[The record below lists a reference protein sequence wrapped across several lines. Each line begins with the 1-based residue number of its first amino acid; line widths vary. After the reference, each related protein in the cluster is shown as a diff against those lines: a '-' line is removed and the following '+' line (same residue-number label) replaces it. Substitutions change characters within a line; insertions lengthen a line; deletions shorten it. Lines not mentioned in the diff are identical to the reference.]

1 MSEEAESGIYSD
13 FNLIDRQREER
24 ALKRFKKAVEHMVT
38 LLRVATNTHTAY
50 VYWINRS
57 RGQFVLESAVTVQD
71 NVVFDDRMPIE
82 HHFLREWIE
91 LQDMSMLY
99 SGIQFDPED
108 LVHHVGA
115 KPTESLI
122 IIPFL
127 NNDETVALTVL
138 EQAVAEE
145 LNQDRLYALESYKQ
159 GLTNILKTYLELSDL
174 LGEESQWI
182 AFDEVMKSFS
192 DRFNRYTLFR
202 KLLNECAKLV
212 PGGGAVLVTRGMES
226 WNAVL
231 KTGDASSAIRLGM
244 KMSENSQV
252 NRALKSGEP
261 QFSLHFNGNPKRLN
275 TSESRTEG
283 ASIAVPIEVHD
294 RRQAVL
300 LVWNENPLVFR
311 ESIKHMVTTMARI
324 TGLHL
329 SQTRYRI
336 SSDEDATST
345 ESGAYTIELM
355 EHALECQI
363 GRYKEKKGVPSSWLV
378 FVSPKDYHSLRT
390 THRLE
395 RLKHMQREMAIDLN
409 PNLRGLAGFV
419 SFYSDSLFVVYIQ
432 AEEEHLNDWLQG
444 FRQKVAKKASSG
456 RDYAAKMDFY
466 IGRYRL
472 AFEKGSAYDVIQEA
486 KQVFNESVKQDITL
500 SKI

>member
-1 MSEEAESGIYSD
+1 MSEDTGSGIYSD

-24 ALKRFKKAVEHMVT
+24 ALKRFKKAVEQMVT
-38 LLRVATNTHTAY
+38 LLRVSTNTHTAY

-82 HHFLREWIE
+82 HHFLSEWTE
-91 LQDMSMLY
+91 LEETTMLY
-99 SGIQFDPED
+99 SGAQFDPED
-108 LVHHVGA
+108 LVHHTAA

-122 IIPFL
+122 IIPFK
-127 NNDETVALTVL
+127 NNDETVALTVI
-138 EQAVAEE
+138 EQANAEE
-145 LNQDRLYALESYKQ
+145 LHQDQLYALEAYQ
-159 GLTNILKTYLELSDL
+159 EALTNILKTYLELSDM

-182 AFDEVMKSFS
+182 AFDEVVKSFS
-192 DRFNRYTLFR
+192 DRFTRYTLFR
-202 KLLNECAKLV
+202 KLLNECAKMV

-231 KTGDASSAIRLGM
+231 KAGDASSAIRLGM

-252 NRALKSGEP
+252 NRALKTGES

-275 TSESRTEG
+275 ASESRTEG

-300 LVWNENPLVFR
+300 LVWDENPLVFR
-311 ESIKHMVTTMARI
+311 ESVKHMVTTMARL

-336 SSDEDATST
+336 SSDEDSTST

-378 FVSPKDYHSLRT
+378 FVSPKDYQSLRT
-390 THRLE
+390 SHRLE
-395 RLKHMQREMAIDLN
+395 RLKHMQQEMAIDLN

-432 AEEEHLNDWLQG
+432 AEEEHLKEWLQG
-444 FRQKVAKKASSG
+444 FSQQVAEKASSG
-456 RDYAAKMDFY
+456 RNYVPGMDFY
-466 IGRYRL
+466 IGSHRL
-472 AFEKGSAYDVIQEA
+472 SFEKGSAYDVIQEA
-486 KQVFNESVKQDITL
+486 KQIFNQSVKQEITL